1 MTDKNAPA
9 QILDMDATAVLA
21 AYRAGTLTPSEAV
34 EVCIAQQQR
43 ANPQLNAI
51 TDERYAA
58 ARAEA
63 AKCDALLA
71 AGKMDGALFGVP
83 MSIKEAF
90 DVPGLRSTG
99 GLRRNKDNVVQTQA
113 PTAAKLR
120 EAGAIILNKTNTP
133 ELCFCQETD
142 NLLFGRSN
150 NPWNLER
157 TTGGSSGGEAALL
170 AVGGA
175 AAGYGSDIGGSIR
188 IPSHFNGVVGF
199 KPGAHRF
206 LFGGHY
212 PYYGTPNQDNM
223 LGYGPIVKSV
233 RDAALLY
240 SVAFPEFAPP
250 TDWSLPAELK
260 VVTYGSFHKTVCS
273 PETTATL
280 EKAQQA
286 LAAHGATLDRD
297 APPYAKDAP
306 VIWQMVMSEDRA
318 KRYMEVAY
326 PGRSLAYIIY
336 DNLRARLGLPSVNHW
351 WLSWAFVGTN
361 LFPPNEKQSRW
372 VLAEI
377 ARDKQAI
384 DDLLGDSGV
393 FVTPAY
399 PTPAKKHGEVYA
411 EIMHIAKTFRWVLPF
426 ITLANAFGLPAI
438 VVPCGR
444 SADGL
449 PIGLQVAGRVGREQ
463 LVFRVAKFLEEQFG
477 GWQRCTSYD

>member
-1 MTDKNAPA
+1 MTDKITRA
-9 QILDMDATAVLA
+9 QILGLDAMAVLA
-21 AYRAGTLTPSEAV
+21 AYRAGTLKPSEAV
-34 EVCIAQQQR
+34 EAYIAHQQR
-43 ANPQLNAI
+43 FNPRLNAI
-51 TDERYAA
+51 TDERYVA

-63 AKCDALLA
+63 ANCDALLA
-71 AGKMDGALFGVP
+71 AGKMTGALFGVP

-99 GLRRNKDNVVQTQA
+99 GLKRNKDNVVQTES

-142 NLLFGRSN
+142 NLLFGRTN

-157 TTGGSSGGEAALL
+157 TVGGSSGGEAALM

-199 KPGAHRF
+199 KPGSHRF

-250 TDWSLPAELK
+250 ADWSLPADLQA
-260 VVTYGSFHKTVCS
+260 VMFGSFHKTVCS

-286 LAAHGATLDRD
+286 LAGHGVALDRA
-297 APPYAKDAP
+297 APAYVKDAP
-306 VIWQMVMSEDRA
+306 VIWQLVMAEDRS

-326 PGRSLAYIIY
+326 PGRSLGYIIY
-336 DNLRARLGLPSVNHW
+336 DYLRARLGFESDNHR

-361 LFPPNEKQSRW
+361 LFPPNEKQNRW
-372 VLAEI
+372 VQEEL

-384 DDLLGDSGV
+384 DDLLGDHGV

-411 EIMHIAKTFRWVLPF
+411 EIMHVTKTYRWVLPF

-449 PIGLQVAGRVGREQ
+449 PIGLQVAGRVGHEQ

-477 GWQRCTSYD
+477 GWKRCTNYD